1 MTEQRADQIDPWPF
15 RHLVLRTPRLEL
27 RPDDDVGLIELAE
40 VAIAGV
46 HPPDG
51 LPLGRQW
58 RDESTEDIARGL
70 VQALWRDR
78 ANLSPTNWSLNFLIR
93 RDGRV
98 IGVQGIAADQFA
110 VKREVTTA
118 SWLGMAFQGN
128 GFGTE
133 ARVAVLTMAFDYLG
147 TVQARTTAW
156 EDAFASQ
163 QVSRKLGYRPD
174 GTERGVRRGHPGS
187 FVRMLLCRSDF
198 DQHRLRP
205 LAIEGLQPYL
215 PQLGVDHPQ

>member
-1 MTEQRADQIDPWPF
+1 MTELANRIDPWPF

-27 RPDDDVGLIELAE
+27 RPDDDEGLIELAE

-51 LPLGRQW
+51 LPLGRPW
-58 RDESTEDIARGL
+58 RDESNEDIARGL

-93 RDGRV
+93 RDGQV
-98 IGVQGIAADQFA
+98 IGVQGISADQFA

-118 SWLGMAFQGN
+118 SWLGMPFQGN

-147 TVQARTTAW
+147 AVQARTTAW

-174 GTERGVRRGHPGS
+174 GTERSVRRGQPGS

-205 LAIEGLQPYL
+205 LAIEGLQPCL